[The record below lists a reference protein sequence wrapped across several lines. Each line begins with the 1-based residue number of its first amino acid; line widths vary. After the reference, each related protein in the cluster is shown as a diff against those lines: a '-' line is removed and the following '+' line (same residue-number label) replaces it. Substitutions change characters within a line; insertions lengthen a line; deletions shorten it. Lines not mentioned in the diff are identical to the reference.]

1 MLLNSVKND
10 ISIHCNMIVFYSPD
24 TKYPPLPVDPSTK
37 SFDKSFANSSNVD
50 PITLSPVDVGLPSG
64 ASAVYCFNS
73 FGNVFTS
80 LFAIAIDG
88 SSTKI
93 DVMDVADM
101 ILLHIQFLRDE
112 ESLLIGGIFVD
123 DSALQYVVI
132 ANAIDN
138 IKDSIFMLQ
147 SVVSKQ
153 YKHKTK

>member
-1 MLLNSVKND
+1 MWLNSVKL
-10 ISIHCNMIVFYSPD
+10 IYQYIVYDCFYSPD

-37 SFDKSFANSSNVD
+37 SFDKSFANSSKDD

-73 FGNVFTS
+73 FGNASTS

-112 ESLLIGGIFVD
+112 SLLIGGIFVD
-123 DSALQYVVI
+123 DSALQ
-132 ANAIDN
+132 
-138 IKDSIFMLQ
+138 
-147 SVVSKQ
+147 
-153 YKHKTK
+153 